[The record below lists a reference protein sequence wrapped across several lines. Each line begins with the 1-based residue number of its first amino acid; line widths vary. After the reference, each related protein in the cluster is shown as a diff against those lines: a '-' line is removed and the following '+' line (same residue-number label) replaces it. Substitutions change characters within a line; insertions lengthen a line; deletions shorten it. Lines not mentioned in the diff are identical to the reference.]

1 MINGTSTNV
10 TQDAVN
16 IALTSFL
23 SENMK
28 YVIIGILILAIG
40 LAGVVFLIVKF
51 VLHILN
57 RTKEIDIGP
66 FKIQNFEHTSDD
78 ETGQKNPEEKGDKN
92 NKHKH
97 YKIPIARG
105 TSISVN
111 TFLNILD
118 LVLSS
123 ELHSIISHCIAA
135 SDELNKIGLRYDLQ
149 CESIFNR
156 MFLNLKNEYYIG
168 MMNIAMKTLNL
179 DHERIKCTRE
189 YFFICDLLFDFE
201 ERWKKTAKEI
211 TRRNGFVEFKTDISR
226 SKNYINELENCAFQC
241 IDIEKLDLTD
251 LKKEDIDNCIKQINE
266 TQTGKLQ
273 LMFTELAELKIQMF
287 SKRNYQLQV
296 IDDLTSKSTD
306 FILNELMEK
315 FLGNPSNIGNTNESK
330 SNHIFDGIT
339 TESIN
344 NIVGSNH
351 LQSDITSISH

>member
-226 SKNYINELENCAFQC
+226 SKNYVNELENCAFQC

-351 LQSDITSISH
+351 LQSDITHISH

>member
-66 FKIQNFEHTSDD
+66 FKIQNFERTSDN
-78 ETGQKNPEEKGDKN
+78 ETGQNNPEEKGDKN

-123 ELHSIISHCIAA
+123 ELHSIISHCIAT
-135 SDELNKIGLRYDLQ
+135 SDELNKIGFWICPL
-149 CESIFNR
+149 
-156 MFLNLKNEYYIG
+156 MG
-168 MMNIAMKTLNL
+168 
-179 DHERIKCTRE
+179 ERR
-189 YFFICDLLFDFE
+189 LP
-201 ERWKKTAKEI
+201 
-211 TRRNGFVEFKTDISR
+211 
-226 SKNYINELENCAFQC
+226 
-241 IDIEKLDLTD
+241 
-251 LKKEDIDNCIKQINE
+251 
-266 TQTGKLQ
+266 
-273 LMFTELAELKIQMF
+273 
-287 SKRNYQLQV
+287 
-296 IDDLTSKSTD
+296 
-306 FILNELMEK
+306 ILHK
-315 FLGNPSNIGNTNESK
+315 K
-330 SNHIFDGIT
+330 SNPT
-339 TESIN
+339 
-344 NIVGSNH
+344 
-351 LQSDITSISH
+351 L

>member
-1 MINGTSTNV
+1 MINETSTNV
-10 TQDAVN
+10 TQDAIN

-28 YVIIGILILAIG
+28 CVIIGILILAIG

-97 YKIPIARG
+97 YKIPIAHG
-105 TSISVN
+105 ISISVN

-149 CESIFNR
+149 CESLFNR
-156 MFLNLKNEYYIG
+156 MFPNLKNEYYIG
-168 MMNIAMKTLNL
+168 MMNTAMKTLNL

-226 SKNYINELENCAFQC
+226 SKNYVNELENCAFQC

-273 LMFTELAELKIQMF
+273 LMFTELAQLKIQMF

-330 SNHIFDGIT
+330 SNRIFDGIT

>member
-1 MINGTSTNV
+1 MINETSTNV
-10 TQDAVN
+10 ASDAIN
-16 IALTSFL
+16 IALTSFF
-23 SENMK
+23 SENIK
-28 YVIIGILILAIG
+28 WIIIGVLIIAIG
-40 LAGVVFLIVKF
+40 LAGVVFLVIKF

-66 FKIQNFEHTSDD
+66 FKIQNFERASDN
-78 ETGQKNPEEKGDKN
+78 ETGPNNPEEKGDKN
-92 NKHKH
+92 NKHKR
-97 YKIPIARG
+97 YKIPIAHG
-105 TSISVN
+105 TSISIN

-168 MMNIAMKTLNL
+168 MMNLAMKTLNL

-226 SKNYINELENCAFQC
+226 SKNYINELENCVFQC
-241 IDIEKLDLTD
+241 FDIEKLDLTD
-251 LKKEDIDNCIKQINE
+251 LKKDEIDDCIKQINE
-266 TQTGKLQ
+266 SQTGKLQ

-296 IDDLTSKSTD
+296 IDNLTSKSTD

-315 FLGNPSNIGNTNESK
+315 FLGNPSNMGNTNESK

-344 NIVGSNH
+344 NIVGSNP

>member
-40 LAGVVFLIVKF
+40 LAVVVFLIVKF

-226 SKNYINELENCAFQC
+226 SKNYVNELENCAFQC

-351 LQSDITSISH
+351 LQSDITHISH

>member
-226 SKNYINELENCAFQC
+226 SKNYVNELENCAFQC

>member
-66 FKIQNFEHTSDD
+66 FKIQNFEHTSDN

-97 YKIPIARG
+97 YKIPIAHG

-251 LKKEDIDNCIKQINE
+251 LKKEDIDN
-266 TQTGKLQ
+266 
-273 LMFTELAELKIQMF
+273 
-287 SKRNYQLQV
+287 YV
-296 IDDLTSKSTD
+296 
-306 FILNELMEK
+306 
-315 FLGNPSNIGNTNESK
+315 
-330 SNHIFDGIT
+330 
-339 TESIN
+339 
-344 NIVGSNH
+344 
-351 LQSDITSISH
+351 

>member
-10 TQDAVN
+10 TQDAIN

-28 YVIIGILILAIG
+28 CVIIGILILAIG

-226 SKNYINELENCAFQC
+226 SKNYINELENCAIQC

-351 LQSDITSISH
+351 LQSDSTSISH